1 MDAGDDG
8 ATVLA
13 ISITDFDTLI
23 RTALVEA
30 VTVEELSVT
39 DYEFVDVHTQQE
51 FHHDG
56 KPGALHIAR

>member
-56 KPGALHIAR
+56 KHGALHIAR